1 MLVWD
6 RELLL
11 LLRSELEEEEEMGG
25 RPESEAF
32 NPFSGLT
39 VMFPAL
45 DRLPALSASSSVFPA
60 VSGSVLCLCS
70 CLEAAGRAGEGCFP
84 AGEEALLR
92 TTVSCDLTTGLS
104 FSLCARAV
112 IEDKWLDGFSEDIN
126 VSVRR
131 GNRLRLRF
139 VSRFLGCGWLVF
151 LVGFFLG
158 VLG

>member
-6 RELLL
+6 RELLR
-11 LLRSELEEEEEMGG
+11 LLRTELEEEEEMGG

-39 VMFPAL
+39 VIFPAL
-45 DRLPALSASSSVFPA
+45 DRLPALSASFTVFPA

-70 CLEAAGRAGEGCFP
+70 CLEAAGR

-139 VSRFLGCGWLVF
+139 VTRFLGCGWLIF
-151 LVGFFLG
+151 LVVGFFLG